1 MAVSDIGQLAY
12 EPDGNTRCT
21 VGSARPWYTPRRM
34 KDPATQTGTFI
45 LGIDTSCDDTG
56 VGVVELAAN
65 GQVHVRANR
74 VWSQTVHAQYGGVM
88 PELAS
93 REHVERIDSVMG
105 QALAEAGLNVTDLG
119 AVAATSGP
127 GLVGALLVG
136 LMYGKGVAQAL
147 DVPFYA
153 AHHLEGHIFAAA
165 TEAEL
170 RAPYLALVVSGGH
183 THLFDV
189 PQDGEYV
196 LVGATRDDAAGEAF
210 DKIARLAGLGYPGGP
225 AISEAALLGNPDA
238 VAFKE
243 PLQGQKG
250 FDFSFSGLKTAALLA
265 HKAGARPEDLAAGF
279 ERAAVRTL
287 VRTTVRAAQA
297 CGRQTVV
304 VSGGVAANR
313 ALREAFA
320 QTGLRVVFPG
330 KGLNTDNGAMIAL
343 AGAAA
348 IAAGRPPGTLGESAT
363 AYAPLATPPAPP

>member
-1 MAVSDIGQLAY
+1 MNAV
-12 EPDGNTRCT
+12 PP
-21 VGSARPWYTPRRM
+21 SAN
-34 KDPATQTGTFI
+34 PATNLAAAPRYI

-56 VGVVELAAN
+56 VGVVELLN
-65 GQVHVRANR
+65 GGGVRVRANR
-74 VWSQTVHAQYGGVM
+74 IWSQQVHAQYGGVM

-93 REHVERIDSVMG
+93 REHVERIDEIMG
-105 QALAEAGLNVTDLG
+105 AALAEAGLSVGDIG

-147 DVPFYA
+147 GVPFFA

-165 TEAEL
+165 SEEAL
-170 RAPYLALVVSGGH
+170 QAPYLALVVSGGH

-189 PQDGEYV
+189 PEEGKYV

-225 AISEAALLGNPDA
+225 AISEAATRGNPDA
-238 VAFKE
+238 VPFKE

-250 FDFSFSGLKTAALLA
+250 FEFSFSGLKTAALLA
-265 HKAGARPEDLAAGF
+265 HKAGAKPEDLAASF
-279 ERAAVRTL
+279 ERAAVRFL
-287 VRTTVRAAQA
+287 VKTTVRAANA
-297 CGRQTVV
+297 HGRGTVV

-313 ALREAFA
+313 ALRAAFA
-320 QTGLRVVFPG
+320 ATDLHAVFPG
-330 KGLNTDNGAMIAL
+330 AGLNTDNGAMIAL

-348 IAAGRPPGTLGESAT
+348 LHAGRPPSALDAGAE
-363 AYAPLATPPAPP
+363 AYAPLAKLLAQA

>member
-1 MAVSDIGQLAY
+1 MSVSRF
-12 EPDGNTRCT
+12 PVR
-21 VGSARPWYTPRRM
+21 
-34 KDPATQTGTFI
+34 I

-56 VGVVELAAN
+56 VGIVELAPDGSAR
-65 GQVHVRANR
+65 VLANR

-93 REHVERIDSVMG
+93 REHVERIDRVTG
-105 QALAEAGLNVTDLG
+105 DALAEAGLEVNDLE

-136 LMYGKGVAQAL
+136 LMYGKGLAQAL
-147 DVPFYA
+147 GVPFYA

-165 TEAEL
+165 SEADL
-170 RAPYLALVVSGGH
+170 KAPYLALVVSGGH

-189 PQDGEYV
+189 PREGEYV

-225 AISEAALLGNPDA
+225 AISEAALRGAPDA
-238 VAFKE
+238 VPFKE

-265 HKAGARPEDLAAGF
+265 HKAGAKPEDLAAGF
-279 ERAAVRTL
+279 ERAAVRFLVKTTL
-287 VRTTVRAAQA
+287 RAAQA
-297 CGRQTVV
+297 CGRETVV

-320 QTGLRVVFPG
+320 ASGVRAVFPG
-330 KGLNTDNGAMIAL
+330 KDLNTDNGAMIAL

-348 IAAGRPPGTLGESAT
+348 IRAGREPSALSEGAV
-363 AYAPLATPPAPP
+363 AYAPLANA

>member
-1 MAVSDIGQLAY
+1 MSVSSVPTA
-12 EPDGNTRCT
+12 
-21 VGSARPWYTPRRM
+21 PRLV
-34 KDPATQTGTFI
+34 

-56 VGVVELAAN
+56 VGVVELAPD
-65 GQVHVRANR
+65 GTLTVRSNR
-74 VWSQTVHAQYGGVM
+74 VWSQTVHARYGGVM

-93 REHVERIDSVMG
+93 REHVERIADITRD
-105 QALAEAGLNVTDLG
+105 ALAEAGVTLSDIG

-136 LMYGKGVAQAL
+136 LMYGKGLAQAL

-153 AHHLEGHIFAAA
+153 AHHLEGHIHAAA
-165 TEAEL
+165 AEGNL
-170 RAPYLALVVSGGH
+170 QAPYLALVVSGGH

-189 PQDGEYV
+189 PRDGEYV
-196 LVGATRDDAAGEAF
+196 LVGATKDDAAGEAF

-225 AISEAALLGNPDA
+225 AISDAATRGNADA
-238 VAFKE
+238 VLLKE

-265 HKAGARPEDLAAGF
+265 HRAGAKPEDLAASF
-279 ERAAVRTL
+279 QRMAVHFL
-287 VRTTVRAAQA
+287 VKTTVRAAEA
-297 CGRQTVV
+297 TGRDTVV

-320 QTGLRVVFPG
+320 RTDLRVVFPG
-330 KGLNTDNGAMIAL
+330 AGLNTDNGAMIAL

-348 IAAGRPPGTLGESAT
+348 LQQGRPASALDGGAS
-363 AYAPLATPPAPP
+363 AYAPLANV

>member
-1 MAVSDIGQLAY
+1 MNAVPLLPPSAPSD
-12 EPDGNTRCT
+12 P
-21 VGSARPWYTPRRM
+21 VPRYV
-34 KDPATQTGTFI
+34 

-56 VGVVELAAN
+56 VGVVELLPS
-65 GQVHVRANR
+65 GSVQVRANR
-74 VWSQTVHAQYGGVM
+74 IWSQQVHAQYGGVM

-93 REHVERIDSVMG
+93 REHVERIDEIMG
-105 QALAEAGLNVTDLG
+105 AALAEAGLSVQDIG

-147 DVPFYA
+147 NVPFFA

-165 TEAEL
+165 SEEEL
-170 RAPYLALVVSGGH
+170 QAPYLALVVSGGH

-189 PQDGEYV
+189 PEEGHYV

-225 AISEAALLGNPDA
+225 AISEAATRGNPDA
-238 VAFKE
+238 VPFKE

-250 FDFSFSGLKTAALLA
+250 FEFSFSGLKTAALLA
-265 HKAGARPEDLAAGF
+265 HKAGAKPEDLAASF
-279 ERAAVRTL
+279 ERAAVRFL
-287 VRTTVRAAQA
+287 VKTTVRAANA
-297 CGRQTVV
+297 YGRGTVV

-313 ALREAFA
+313 ALRAAFA
-320 QTGLRVVFPG
+320 ATDLHAVFPG
-330 KGLNTDNGAMIAL
+330 AGLNTDNGAMIAL

-348 IAAGRPPGTLGESAT
+348 LHAGRPSSELDAGAE
-363 AYAPLATPPAPP
+363 AYAPLATPLAELPAH

>member
-1 MAVSDIGQLAY
+1 MSESVAPVI
-12 EPDGNTRCT
+12 
-21 VGSARPWYTPRRM
+21 RPRLV
-34 KDPATQTGTFI
+34 

-56 VGVVELAAN
+56 VGVVELAPD
-65 GQVHVRANR
+65 GSVRVRSNR
-74 VWSQTVHAQYGGVM
+74 IWSQTVHAQYGGVM

-93 REHVERIDSVMG
+93 REHVERIA
-105 QALAEAGLNVTDLG
+105 QIAAEALDEAGHTLGDLD

-165 TEAEL
+165 SEAEL

-189 PQDGEYV
+189 PRSGEYV
-196 LVGATRDDAAGEAF
+196 LVGATKDDAAGEAF
-210 DKIARLAGLGYPGGP
+210 DKVARLAGLGYPGGP
-225 AISEAALLGNPDA
+225 AISEAATRGDPDA
-238 VAFKE
+238 VAFKV

-265 HKAGARPEDLAAGF
+265 HRAGAAPEDLAASF
-279 ERAAVRTL
+279 QQMAVRTL
-287 VRTTVRAAQA
+287 VNTTLRAAEA
-297 CGRQTVV
+297 TGRATVV
-304 VSGGVAANR
+304 VSGGVAANA
-313 ALREAFA
+313 ALRAAFQA
-320 QTGLRVVFPG
+320 TGLRVVFPG
-330 KGLNTDNGAMIAL
+330 RGLNTDNGAMIAL

-348 IAAGRPPGTLGESAT
+348 LHEGRAASSLSEGAV
-363 AYAPLATPPAPP
+363 AYAPLATA

>member
-1 MAVSDIGQLAY
+1 MQMRANVIQVGAG
-12 EPDGNTRCT
+12 EPGHRGKTSAAETGVDSPAMTR
-21 VGSARPWYTPRRM
+21 
-34 KDPATQTGTFI
+34 GTLI

-56 VGVVELAAN
+56 VGVVELN
-65 GQVHVRANR
+65 TDGEVRVLANR
-74 VWSQTVHAQYGGVM
+74 IWTQTVHASYGGVM

-93 REHVERIDSVMG
+93 REHVERIDAVMG
-105 QALAEAGLNVTDLG
+105 DALAEAGIAVNDIG

-136 LMYGKGVAQAL
+136 LMYGKGLSQAL
-147 DVPFYA
+147 GVPFYA

-165 TEAEL
+165 SEAEL

-189 PQDGEYV
+189 PHEGQYV
-196 LVGATRDDAAGEAF
+196 LVGATKDDAAGEAF
-210 DKIARLAGLGYPGGP
+210 DKIARLTGLGDPGGP
-225 AISEAALLGNPDA
+225 AIAEAALRGDPNA
-238 VAFKE
+238 VPFKE
-243 PLQGQKG
+243 PLQGQKA

-265 HKAGARPEDLAAGF
+265 HKAGAKPEDLAASF
-279 ERAAVRTL
+279 QRAAVHAL
-287 VRTTVRAAQA
+287 VKTTRRAAEA
-297 CGRQTVV
+297 HGRQTVV

-320 QTGLRVVFPG
+320 ATGLRAVFPG

-348 IAAGRPPGTLGESAT
+348 IRAGRPPSPLTDGAV
-363 AYAPLATPPAPP
+363 AYAPLANA

>member
-1 MAVSDIGQLAY
+1 M
-12 EPDGNTRCT
+12 NT
-21 VGSARPWYTPRRM
+21 AA
-34 KDPATQTGTFI
+34 KLI

-56 VGVVELAAN
+56 VGVVELAP
-65 GQVHVRANR
+65 GGRVRVRANR

-93 REHVERIDSVMG
+93 REHVERIDQVLQG
-105 QALAEAGLNVTDLG
+105 ALAEAGLKVSDLS

-127 GLVGALLVG
+127 GLMGALLVG
-136 LMYGKGVAQAL
+136 LMYGKGLSQAL
-147 DVPFYA
+147 NVPFYA

-165 TEAEL
+165 SEAEL

-189 PQDGEYV
+189 PRDGEYV

-225 AISEAALLGNPDA
+225 AISEAALRGNPDA
-238 VAFKE
+238 VPFKE
-243 PLQGQKG
+243 PLAGQKG
-250 FDFSFSGLKTAALLA
+250 FEFSFSGLKTAALLA

-287 VRTTVRAAQA
+287 VKTTVRAAQA

-313 ALREAFA
+313 ALRTAFG

-330 KGLNTDNGAMIAL
+330 PGLNTDNGAMIAL

-348 IAAGRPPGTLGESAT
+348 ITAGRAPSGLDVGAT
-363 AYAPLATPPAPP
+363 AYAPLANTPAAS

>member
-1 MAVSDIGQLAY
+1 MSSPLY
-12 EPDGNTRCT
+12 
-21 VGSARPWYTPRRM
+21 
-34 KDPATQTGTFI
+34 I

-56 VGVVELAAN
+56 VGVVELAPD
-65 GQVHVRANR
+65 GPVRVRANR

-88 PELAS
+88 PEMAS
-93 REHVERIDSVMG
+93 REHVERIDAVLG
-105 QALAEAGLNVTDLG
+105 DALAEAGLTVGDIG

-136 LMYGKGVAQAL
+136 LMYGKGLAQAL
-147 DVPFYA
+147 GVPFYA

-165 TEAEL
+165 SEADL
-170 RAPYLALVVSGGH
+170 KAPYLALVVSGGH

-189 PQDGEYV
+189 PREGEYV

-225 AISEAALLGNPDA
+225 AISEAARRGDPDA
-238 VAFKE
+238 VPFKE

-265 HKAGARPEDLAAGF
+265 HRAGAKPEDLAAGF
-279 ERAAVRTL
+279 ERAAVRFLVGTTL
-287 VRTTVRAAQA
+287 RAAQA
-297 CGRQTVV
+297 YGRETVV

-320 QTGLRVVFPG
+320 ASPVRAVFPG

-348 IAAGRPPGTLGESAT
+348 IRAGRAPSPLSEGAV
-363 AYAPLATPPAPP
+363 AYAPLANVPT

>member
-1 MAVSDIGQLAY
+1 MSSPL
-12 EPDGNTRCT
+12 R
-21 VGSARPWYTPRRM
+21 
-34 KDPATQTGTFI
+34 I

-56 VGVVELAAN
+56 VGVVELAPD
-65 GQVHVRANR
+65 GGVRVLANR

-88 PELAS
+88 PEMAS
-93 REHVERIDSVMG
+93 REHVERIDAVMG
-105 QALAEAGLNVTDLG
+105 DALDEAGLTVSDLG

-136 LMYGKGVAQAL
+136 LMYGKGLAQAL
-147 DVPFYA
+147 GVPFYA

-165 TEAEL
+165 SEADL
-170 RAPYLALVVSGGH
+170 TAPYLALVVSGGH

-189 PQDGEYV
+189 PREGEYV

-225 AISEAALLGNPDA
+225 AISEAALRGDPDA
-238 VAFKE
+238 VGFKE

-265 HKAGARPEDLAAGF
+265 HKAGAKPEDLAAGF
-279 ERAAVRTL
+279 ERAAVRFLVKTTL
-287 VRTTVRAAQA
+287 RAAEA
-297 CGRQTVV
+297 YGRDTIV

-320 QTGLRVVFPG
+320 ASSVRTVFPG

-348 IAAGRPPGTLGESAT
+348 IRAGRAPSPLSESAV
-363 AYAPLATPPAPP
+363 AYAPLANA